1 MAPHAR
7 KPASL
12 PPTGRAHAPLG
23 RPDGGMVATPFTRRN
38 LLGALAA
45 AGLLTAAER
54 IGLIRAALASGTNPV
69 PAGLHKI
76 RGSVTVNGQPAR
88 EGTLVRAGDTVVTGA
103 GAEALYVI
111 GQDAF
116 LQRESSTIAFGAD
129 MANFMR
135 VISGKI
141 LSVFGKGNRSI
152 FVATATIGIR
162 GTACYVEQP
171 EKLGADEATALQGG
185 RAKNALLAV
194 ADGGTATAA
203 PTYFCL
209 CYGEARVIPTAAPQL
224 QETLITTHHDHPLY
238 LHDDQSMPT
247 MMVSAPVI
255 NHTDAELVMLENLV
269 GRWPPFYGKTGPGY

>member
-1 MAPHAR
+1 M
-7 KPASL
+7 
-12 PPTGRAHAPLG
+12 PTP
-23 RPDGGMVATPFTRRN
+23 TSSRRH

-54 IGLIRAALASGTNPV
+54 IGLIRAALASGANPV

-76 RGSVTVNGQPAR
+76 KGSVKVNGQPAR
-88 EGTLVRAGDTVVTGA
+88 EGALVRPGDTVVTGA

-116 LQRESSTIAFGAD
+116 LQRESSTVAFGAD

-135 VISGKI
+135 IISGKI
-141 LSVFGKGNRSI
+141 LSVFGKGPRSI

-162 GTACYVEQP
+162 GTACYIEQP
-171 EKLGADEATALQGG
+171 GKVMRSGIPGDGA
-185 RAKNALLAV
+185 
-194 ADGGTATAA
+194 GGTAD

-209 CYGEARVIPTAAPQL
+209 CYGEAKVIPAAAPQL
-224 QETLITTHHDHPLY
+224 WETVITTHHDHPLY
-238 LHDDQSMPT
+238 LHDDKAMPS
-247 MMVSAPVI
+247 MMVAAPVI

-269 GRWPPFYGKTGPGY
+269 GRWPPFYGKTGSGY

>member
-1 MAPHAR
+1 M
-7 KPASL
+7 
-12 PPTGRAHAPLG
+12 PT
-23 RPDGGMVATPFTRRN
+23 TTSSRRN

-54 IGLIRAALASGTNPV
+54 FGLIRAALASGANPV

-76 RGSVTVNGQPAR
+76 KGSVTVNGQPAR
-88 EGTLVRAGDTVVTGA
+88 EGVLVRAGDTVVTGA

-116 LQRESSTIAFGAD
+116 LQRESSTVAFGAD

-141 LSVFGKGNRSI
+141 LSVFGKGSRSI

-162 GTACYVEQP
+162 GTACYIEQP
-171 EKLGADEATALQGG
+171 PEKKLGAS
-185 RAKNALLAV
+185 
-194 ADGGTATAA
+194 GTAGG

-224 QETLITTHHDHPLY
+224 WETVITTHHDHPLY
-238 LHDDQSMPT
+238 LHDDKAMPT